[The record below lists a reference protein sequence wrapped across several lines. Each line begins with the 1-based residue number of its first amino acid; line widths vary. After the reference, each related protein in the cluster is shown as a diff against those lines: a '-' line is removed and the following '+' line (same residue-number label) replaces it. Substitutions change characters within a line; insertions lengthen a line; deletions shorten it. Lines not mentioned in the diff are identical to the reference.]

1 MANNVKW
8 RHNTAYAHTQPTHSI
23 SNNQHNWENSNS
35 TAIIN
40 KCFLFCLI
48 FTQLLSIIKA
58 RQIRDIDSRWRY
70 SCTST
75 QNGNFVSFSIIHFL
89 SICIPLH
96 LYLSLSLSIAISLS
110 PSVVLYL
117 FAISSLLHCALFSPS
132 MAACFHSNEKLTL
145 TWNPQNIMSMMA
157 STTKMWMVLIIRKIG
172 SN

>member
-8 RHNTAYAHTQPTHSI
+8 RHNTAHAHTHPTHSI

-58 RQIRDIDSRWRY
+58 RQIRDIDSGWRY
-70 SCTST
+70 ST
-75 QNGNFVSFSIIHFL
+75 QNGNSVSFSIIHFL
-89 SICIPLH
+89 SISISLH
-96 LYLSLSLSIAISLS
+96 LYLSLSLSITISLS
-110 PSVVLYL
+110 SSAVLYL

>member
-8 RHNTAYAHTQPTHSI
+8 RHNTAHAHTHPTHSI

-70 SCTST
+70 ST

-89 SICIPLH
+89 SISIYRYLAFSFCCVISVCHFIATSLCIVFT
-96 LYLSLSLSIAISLS
+96 IDGGM
-110 PSVVLYL
+110 
-117 FAISSLLHCALFSPS
+117 FSFQRKTNLNMKS
-132 MAACFHSNEKLTL
+132 TKYYVNDGKHNEDVDGVDNKE
-145 TWNPQNIMSMMA
+145 NRI
-157 STTKMWMVLIIRKIG
+157 
-172 SN
+172 